1 MKGDDVVVICEAKVE
16 EENVIRTT
24 ASGKTFSMFV
34 VCCRCFSN
42 SQLTAIAKIP
52 EQYEYLK
59 MLKMVLFLNWFERK
73 GVFKNTLLKSK
84 LQCILNNSSII

>member
-52 EQYEYLK
+52 EQH
-59 MLKMVLFLNWFERK
+59 
-73 GVFKNTLLKSK
+73 
-84 LQCILNNSSII
+84 